1 MYKEKK
7 LIAVSLPRFFP
18 GEAEAVCRLVG
29 EGLETFHLRK
39 PESSEAEIRTF
50 LQTLPPAFYPR
61 IVLHDAFPLAG
72 ELGLKGVHLN
82 RRNPAAPAGF
92 RGSVSRSCHSVEE
105 LKACGGYEYV
115 FLSPIFDSLS
125 KTGYGSRF
133 TAPALR
139 AAAEAGLID
148 SHVIALGGM
157 DWSTIPQI
165 EPYGFGGAAVLGALW
180 QDYAAS
186 RDTGALLQ
194 RFRRLRDTL
203 NKPGK

>member
-1 MYKEKK
+1 MHKKRK

-18 GEAEAVCRLVG
+18 GEAEAVYRLFG
-29 EGLETFHLRK
+29 EGLEVFHLRK
-39 PESSEAEIRTF
+39 PESTEKETRAF
-50 LQTLPPAFYPR
+50 LHTLPPAFYPR
-61 IVLHDAFPLAG
+61 IVLHDHFPLAG

-105 LKACGGYEYV
+105 LKECGGYEYV
-115 FLSPIFDSLS
+115 FLSPVFDSIS

-133 TAPALR
+133 TAAMLR
-139 AAAEAGLID
+139 KATETGLID

-157 DWSTIPQI
+157 DCNTIPQI

-180 QDYAAS
+180 QDYAGS
-186 RDTGALLQ
+186 RDTGALLH
-194 RFRRLRDTL
+194 RFYRLRDTL

>member
-1 MYKEKK
+1 MHKEKT
-7 LIAVSLPRFFP
+7 LIAISLPRFFP
-18 GEAEAVCRLVG
+18 GEAEAVSRLLN
-29 EGLETFHLRK
+29 EGLELFHLRK
-39 PESSEAEIRTF
+39 PESSEAEIRAF

-61 IVLHDAFPLAG
+61 IVLHDAFSLAG
-72 ELGLKGVHLN
+72 ELGLRGVHLN
-82 RRNPAAPAGF
+82 RRNPAVPAGF
-92 RGSVSRSCHSVEE
+92 RGGVSRSCHTTEE
-105 LKACGGYEYV
+105 LKESGAYDYV
-115 FLSPIFDSLS
+115 FLSPIFNSLS

-133 TAPALR
+133 TASALH

-157 DWSTIPQI
+157 DDTTIPLI

-180 QDYAAS
+180 GDYAGN

>member
-1 MYKEKK
+1 MHKKRK

-18 GEAEAVCRLVG
+18 GEAEAVYRLLH
-29 EGLETFHLRK
+29 EGLELFHLRK
-39 PESSEAEIRTF
+39 PESTEDEIKAF
-50 LQTLPPAFYPR
+50 LQTLPPVFYPR
-61 IVLHDAFPLAG
+61 IVLHDHFPLAG

-92 RGSVSRSCHSVEE
+92 RGGISRSCHSVDE
-105 LKACGGYEYV
+105 LKECGGYDYV
-115 FLSPIFDSLS
+115 FLSPVFDSIS

-133 TAPALR
+133 TAAMLHK
-139 AAAEAGLID
+139 AAETGLID

-157 DWSTIPQI
+157 DCNTIPQI

-180 QDYAAS
+180 QDYAGS
-186 RDTGALLQ
+186 RDTGALLH
-194 RFRRLRDTL
+194 RFYRLRDTL